1 MREKADA
8 YGWGKDVV
16 IDQTNNSRTRR
27 GMTLSVASR
36 DPLGQSETYI
46 RNQTLMDTVPSRQ
59 YRPRRRKGLSV
70 AEQLEIV
77 DSYVKHYIPQKEIAL
92 RFRVTT

>member
-8 YGWGKDVV
+8 YGRGKDGAV
-16 IDQTNNSRTRR
+16 DHANNGRTRR

-46 RNQTLMDTVPSRQ
+46 RSQTLMDTVPSRQ
-59 YRPRRRKGLSV
+59 YRPRRRKSLSV

-77 DSYVKHYIPQKEIAL
+77 DSYV
-92 RFRVTT
+92 T